1 MQNVRDLIRTRKPGV
16 NESDI
21 KSAEEKLGVIF
32 PVQYK
37 ELFKLVNNAEIG
49 EWILFPIKTN
59 SKKTWDDVVRQNIEV
74 RDDRMSKELIA
85 IGDDGSGDKLCF
97 KKMNGKMVDTIFLWE
112 HDSTK
117 IYEYA
122 TNLEE
127 FIIRIFEENG
137 EYED

>member
-1 MQNVRDLIRTRKPGV
+1 
-16 NESDI
+16 
-21 KSAEEKLGVIF
+21 
-32 PVQYK
+32 
-37 ELFKLVNNAEIG
+37 
-49 EWILFPIKTN
+49 
-59 SKKTWDDVVRQNIEV
+59 
-74 RDDRMSKELIA
+74 MSKELIA

-117 IYEYA
+117 TYEYA

-127 FIIRIFEENG
+127 FIIRMFEENG